1 MKIVSVVGA
10 RPNFVKLGPIHKS
23 LLQYCNHIII
33 HTGQHYDYEM
43 SDIFFKELSI
53 PRPDINLGIGS
64 ASPGEQIGEM
74 IRKLEVVFRP
84 SQKQEASA
92 ASLASKP
99 DLVLVYGDTNSTFAG
114 AFAASVNHIPIAHIE
129 AGLRSFDRRMPEE
142 RNRILTDHISDLL
155 FAPTDTAARNLKD
168 ENVAGKIINSGD
180 ISVEVVEEALQFSK
194 NSTILS
200 DLHLSPE
207 SFILFTM
214 HRAESTSS
222 YGNLKEIIGLFQEL
236 RTVSF
241 DSLSFTAKEPKN
253 SYPSSLG
260 ISSQNMSHND
270 NRRKIRIVFPVHPR
284 TEKLLKSYDLY
295 KELMECDNVTITKP
309 LGYIDFLKLLS
320 ESYKVITDSGGVQK
334 EAYLCSVPCIT
345 IRRSTEWVETL
356 DYGWNTL
363 CEFDKNKIVDIVLHH
378 NAEPKKNYSRVIFG
392 QGNTSE
398 IIRESILFRYLKKK
412 SEAN

>member
-1 MKIVSVVGA
+1 MWYFGLAK
-10 RPNFVKLGPIHKS
+10 N
-23 LLQYCNHIII
+23 
-33 HTGQHYDYEM
+33 
-43 SDIFFKELSI
+43 
-53 PRPDINLGIGS
+53 
-64 ASPGEQIGEM
+64 
-74 IRKLEVVFRP
+74 RKPQLP
-84 SQKQEASA
+84 
-92 ASLASKP
+92 SLASKP

-155 FAPTDTAARNLKD
+155 FAPTDTAARNLKV
-168 ENVAGKIINSGD
+168 ENVAGKVINSGD

-214 HRAESTSS
+214 HRAESTDS

-241 DSLSFTAKEPKN
+241 DPLSFTAKEPKN
-253 SYPSSLG
+253 SSLG
-260 ISSQNMSHND
+260 ISSHNMSHND

-295 KELMECDNVTITKP
+295 KELTECDNVTITKP
-309 LGYIDFLKLLS
+309 LGYIDFLRLLS

-363 CEFDKNKIVDIVLHH
+363 CEFDKNKIVDILLHH
-378 NAEPKKNYSRVIFG
+378 DAEPKKNYSRVIFG